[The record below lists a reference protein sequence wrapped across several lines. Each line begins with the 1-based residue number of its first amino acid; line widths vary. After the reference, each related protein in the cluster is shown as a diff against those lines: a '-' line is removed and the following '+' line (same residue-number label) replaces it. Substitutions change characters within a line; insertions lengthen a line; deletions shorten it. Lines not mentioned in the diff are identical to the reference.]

1 MSLDLPAILSSQPGI
16 CLSSLALLANPRPR
30 TIQLGEST
38 APFLIFTDGAWE
50 AGRAGIGAYTLDLL
64 SGEAEVWEDIVPE
77 PIVAKWCREVGDHI
91 ICQIELYAMVCL
103 RKMLATRL
111 TRRRSI
117 FFVDNDSARYAIIK
131 GRSGSESMCVLAHA
145 FHELDD
151 LTPTYWWIARV
162 PSFSN
167 PSDAPSRGKGAEE
180 ALALQATFRGLFD
193 HDPRLEKIIMDP
205 KWQELMW

>member
-38 APFLIFTDGAWE
+38 APFLIFTDRAWE

-64 SGEAEVWEDIVPE
+64 SGETEMWEDVVPE
-77 PIVAKWCREVGDHI
+77 PIVAKWRREVGDHI
-91 ICQIELYAMVCL
+91 ICQIELYAMVWL

-117 FFVDNDSARYAIIK
+117 FFMDNDSARYAIIK
-131 GRSGSESMCVLAHA
+131 GRSGSESMCLLAHA

-151 LTPTYWWIARV
+151 LTPTYT
-162 PSFSN
+162 
-167 PSDAPSRGKGAEE
+167 GG
-180 ALALQATFRGLFD
+180 
-193 HDPRLEKIIMDP
+193 
-205 KWQELMW
+205 